1 MDHLYRGEMDQ
12 GFLMYFSFQICLH
25 FIFGRKVRQ
34 MIHQILIT
42 TKKQPTMWKTWSQ
55 EKILIISLLF
65 IPVQLS
71 SPHWSISP
79 TQWRR
84 DGLLHI
90 RIYYFF
96 LRMFKRMDLCFVTFI
111 SRLKLCII
119 LNKFYILNFLKY
131 NNFAVHFLKSGPSLP
146 HLPYS

>member
-12 GFLMYFSFQICLH
+12 GFYVF
-25 FIFGRKVRQ
+25 FISDMPTRKVRQ
-34 MIHQILIT
+34 IIHQILIT
-42 TKKQPTMWKTWSQ
+42 TKKQQIMKMNVWGAKKTTGRLKTRRLDKMYYLGPLDAGRMYYVYRFVPTMWKTWSQ

-96 LRMFKRMDLCFVTFI
+96 TYVQKNAFMFCYVYK
-111 SRLKLCII
+111 
-119 LNKFYILNFLKY
+119 
-131 NNFAVHFLKSGPSLP
+131 
-146 HLPYS
+146 